1 MSELKLKPKKGLNA
15 KIIAGKYKGQVGKM
29 TSVSTKL
36 DRVTIENIN
45 IAKKHVK
52 PTQQNPSGGIINIE
66 KGIHISNIK
75 VIGNV

>member
-1 MSELKLKPKKGLNA
+1 MSEIKLKAKKGLNA
-15 KIIAGKYKGQVGKM
+15 KIIAGKYKGQVGKI
-29 TSVSTKL
+29 TSVSAKL
-36 DRVTIENIN
+36 GKLTIENIN

-52 PTQQNPSGGIINIE
+52 PTQQNPSGGIVNKE

>member
-15 KIIAGKYKGQVGKM
+15 KIIAGKYKGQVGKI
-29 TSVSTKL
+29 TSVSIKL

-52 PTQQNPSGGIINIE
+52 PTQQNPGGGIVNIE

>member
-1 MSELKLKPKKGLNA
+1 M
-15 KIIAGKYKGQVGKM
+15 
-29 TSVSTKL
+29 
-36 DRVTIENIN
+36 TIENIN

-52 PTQQNPSGGIINIE
+52 PTQQNPSGGIVNIE

>member
-15 KIIAGKYKGQVGKM
+15 KIIAGKYKGQVGKI